1 MESLNLSQDVI
12 WRGTSSFANLSLEEV
27 LTECFCCHQAESDT
41 GTYSLSPWWRL
52 QHSVE
57 TSTKSFFPN
66 SVGTF
71 LFRSQHVTHF
81 TGPPFCKWQTL
92 WWEGSGMIFTFFCC
106 KYGIFYQHTLL
117 LTSAYNP
124 CTNLQC
130 SAGQRCVISEES
142 GASCVCRS
150 LDECSQDKGQTV
162 CGSDG
167 RTYPSRCHLEVTA
180 CNNETSTYYKHTGN
194 CLGMCFIQERYI
206 VAIEAGN

>member
-1 MESLNLSQDVI
+1 MWSEEERHLLPTWAWKRFWLNASVVIRLKVTQALIHSRPDDDCSIQLKRRQSLFFQTQLVPSFSDHSMWHILLGLHSASDKHYSEKVQVWWFLLFLLQIRYFLS
-12 WRGTSSFANLSLEEV
+12 A
-27 LTECFCCHQAESDT
+27 
-41 GTYSLSPWWRL
+41 
-52 QHSVE
+52 HS
-57 TSTKSFFPN
+57 
-66 SVGTF
+66 
-71 LFRSQHVTHF
+71 
-81 TGPPFCKWQTL
+81 
-92 WWEGSGMIFTFFCC
+92 
-106 KYGIFYQHTLL
+106 LL
-117 LTSAYNP
+117 LASAYNP

-167 RTYPSRCHLEVTA
+167 RTYLSRCHLEVTA

>member
-1 MESLNLSQDVI
+1 MS
-12 WRGTSSFANLSLEEV
+12 
-27 LTECFCCHQAESDT
+27 
-41 GTYSLSPWWRL
+41 
-52 QHSVE
+52 
-57 TSTKSFFPN
+57 
-66 SVGTF
+66 
-71 LFRSQHVTHF
+71 
-81 TGPPFCKWQTL
+81 
-92 WWEGSGMIFTFFCC
+92 FTFFCCCC

-117 LTSAYNP
+117 LASAYNP

-180 CNNETSTYYKHTGN
+180 CNNETSTYYKNPGN

-206 VAIEAGN
+206 VAIEAGNQFLGIILSV